1 MCELLYAGSI
11 SHKGFLVRCIIF
23 GRPRGKE
30 TKVKEKTCAKSE
42 DEAGRHR
49 RPGGYQSICNKGFV
63 LGSKYWMYRVDACD
77 EKCGNTTLWGVNFL
91 LWAKGFS

>member
-30 TKVKEKTCAKSE
+30 TKVKEKMCAKSE

-49 RPGGYQSICNKGFV
+49 RP
-63 LGSKYWMYRVDACD
+63 
-77 EKCGNTTLWGVNFL
+77 
-91 LWAKGFS
+91 